1 MKTILFVF
9 MFIHS
14 FAHAEGNPEGSMS
27 NPNTETLKISAA
39 LQTQECTYYSD
50 QFSTCSSVFPIG
62 NPEQIVLEPD
72 GSTCNIEDGRTDVHC
87 EPSLRGEWIKSKFVY
102 GKRFIGIISVNKQ
115 IIRFERRPEF
125 ETYYWVNVEIL
136 EGGKTVAKM
145 TTSFTDWSQFPPVLL
160 EGPTLERITPTGK
173 TTSTVTLSL
182 GKSMELVTPGPLPK
196 ISEGA
201 SLDSNRITWNI
212 LKGRIR
218 LSK

>member
-14 FAHAEGNPEGSMS
+14 FAHAEGNPEG
-27 NPNTETLKISAA
+27 PIIGPIPETLKISAA
-39 LQTQECTYYSD
+39 LQTQECTYSG
-50 QFSTCSSVFPIG
+50 QFSTCSNVFPIG
-62 NPEQIVLEPD
+62 NPEQIVLEPY
-72 GSTCNIEDGRTDVHC
+72 GSSCNYKDGRPDLGSC

-102 GKRFIGIISVNKQ
+102 GKRFIGIISVIKEV
-115 IIRFERRPEF
+115 IPLESRPELG
-125 ETYYWVNVEIL
+125 TYYWVSVEIL
-136 EGGKTVAKM
+136 ENAKTVAKM
-145 TTSFTDWSQFPPVLL
+145 TTSLTEWSQFPSVLL

-182 GKSMELVTPGPLPK
+182 GKSMELVIPGPLPQ
-196 ISEGA
+196 ISGGA
-201 SLDSNRITWNI
+201 SVVSNRITWNV